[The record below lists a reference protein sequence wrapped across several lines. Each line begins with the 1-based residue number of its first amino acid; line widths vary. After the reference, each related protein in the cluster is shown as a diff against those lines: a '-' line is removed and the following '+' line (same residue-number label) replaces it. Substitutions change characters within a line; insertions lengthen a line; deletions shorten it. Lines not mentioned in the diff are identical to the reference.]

1 MAYYVENG
9 FSNSSLINL
18 ILLMLNMGNAF
29 MSLKK
34 VRILFIC
41 LAGSIMAMPS
51 AAVAG
56 ADSGFYIGAGVG
68 DASVKDSDFD
78 ESDSAYKLFGGYNIG
93 FIPLVDFAVEAS
105 YVDFGKPSTS
115 AGSVEVTGL
124 NAFGLAGLSF
134 GPFGVFAKAGVIS
147 WDSDS
152 TFGTVS
158 GSNSGSDPAYGVGAR
173 FAIGSFSVRAE
184 YEAYD
189 LDSDVDIGM
198 VSVSGVFTF

>member
-1 MAYYVENG
+1 
-9 FSNSSLINL
+9 
-18 ILLMLNMGNAF
+18 
-29 MSLKK
+29 MSFKK
-34 VRILFIC
+34 VRMLLVC
-41 LAGSIMAMPS
+41 LAGSFLGMPS

-56 ADSGFYIGAGVG
+56 ADSGFYLGAGVG

-105 YVDFGKPSTS
+105 YVDFGKPSSS

-134 GPFGVFAKAGVIS
+134 GPFGVFAKAGVLS
-147 WDSDS
+147 WDADS
-152 TFGTVS
+152 TFVTTTS
-158 GSNSGSDPAYGVGAR
+158 ESGSDPAYGLGAR
-173 FAIGSFSVRAE
+173 FAIGSLSVRAE
-184 YEAYD
+184 YEVYD
-189 LDSDVDIGM
+189 LDGTDLDM

>member
-1 MAYYVENG
+1 
-9 FSNSSLINL
+9 
-18 ILLMLNMGNAF
+18 
-29 MSLKK
+29 MSFKK

-41 LAGSIMAMPS
+41 LAGSFLGMPT

-68 DASVKDSDFD
+68 DASVKEANFD
-78 ESDSAYKLFGGYNIG
+78 ASDSAYKIFGGYNIG

-115 AGSVEVTGL
+115 DGSVEVTGL

-134 GPFGVFAKAGVIS
+134 GPFGIFAKAGAIS
-147 WDSDS
+147 WDADWTDGSTSASDS
-152 TFGTVS
+152 GT
-158 GSNSGSDPAYGVGAR
+158 DPAYGVGAR
-173 FAIGSFSVRAE
+173 FAIGSFAVRAE
-184 YEAYD
+184 YEVYD
-189 LDSDVDIGM
+189 LDADLDM

>member
-1 MAYYVENG
+1 
-9 FSNSSLINL
+9 
-18 ILLMLNMGNAF
+18 
-29 MSLKK
+29 MSFKK
-34 VRILFIC
+34 IRILVIC
-41 LAGSIMAMPS
+41 LAGSFLGMPN

-68 DASVKDSDFD
+68 DATVKEANFD
-78 ESDSAYKLFGGYNIG
+78 ASDSAYKIFGGYNIG

-124 NAFGLAGLSF
+124 NAYGLAGLSF
-134 GPFGVFAKAGVIS
+134 GPFGVFAKAGAIS

-152 TFGTVS
+152 TFGATSTSDS
-158 GSNSGSDPAYGVGAR
+158 GTDPAYGVGAR

-184 YEAYD
+184 YEVYD
-189 LDSDVDIGM
+189 LDADLDM
-198 VSVSGVFTF
+198 LSVSGVFTF